1 MENVT
6 DQKLLEI
13 LADPSK
19 TRTFFSQK
27 ENLTALV
34 DREDQRRRLASLIT
48 TANLDMVSIS
58 KTIQSLTGGSVSLVA
73 PR

>member
-1 MENVT
+1 MERLT

-19 TRTFFSQK
+19 TRTFFSDK
-27 ENLTALV
+27 ANLRVLI
-34 DREDQRRRLASLIT
+34 ESEEQRRRMAGLIT
-48 TANLDMVSIS
+48 TAGLDMESIS
-58 KTIQSLTGGSVSLVA
+58 KTLQSLTGGTVSLVA